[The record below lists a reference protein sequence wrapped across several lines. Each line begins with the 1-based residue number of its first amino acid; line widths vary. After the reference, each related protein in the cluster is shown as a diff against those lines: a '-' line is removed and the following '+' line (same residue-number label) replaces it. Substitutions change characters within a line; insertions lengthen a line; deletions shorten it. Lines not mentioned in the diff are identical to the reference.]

1 MCRVM
6 LTAYRHP
13 LIWASWRSA
22 PFSPLRKWN
31 LHLWIWRRLDW
42 ARPWATCSKMVLL
55 WAGNQTRWL
64 QRSFSAD
71 IARPIWSIERK
82 ISGEIIVLSFVTVT
96 QLLNQCLF
104 RPAYRELIALAGSL
118 KADPSR
124 VLYRQQINSL
134 LSAKLG
140 YRPSFDLLCFPVT
153 VRSVFLSSLWS
164 LNQNAY
170 ASKVHRL
177 CVKSSHFSFAS
188 LCGNDVDSQ
197 RLLCIIP
204 TFALIF
210 FSVFHTQQHCI
221 RGLAPTSQ
229 APWSMYDLWGSWNGV
244 NRNAALGNTA
254 ASCFP

>member
-1 MCRVM
+1 MCRGM

-42 ARPWATCSKMVLL
+42 ARPRATFSKMVLL

-71 IARPIWSIERK
+71 IVQPIWSIERK

-104 RPAYRELIALAGSL
+104 GPAYRELIALAGSL
-118 KADPSR
+118 KADPSS

-170 ASKVHRL
+170 SSKVHL
-177 CVKSSHFSFAS
+177 LWLKSSHFSFA
-188 LCGNDVDSQ
+188 
-197 RLLCIIP
+197 LLCKWCWFTEIIVHH
-204 TFALIF
+204 TYLCSNFLFCFSHTTALYQGPCTY
-210 FSVFHTQQHCI
+210 FS
-221 RGLAPTSQ
+221 
-229 APWSMYDLWGSWNGV
+229 GSLEYVWFVGF
-244 NRNAALGNTA
+244 LEW
-254 ASCFP
+254 C